1 MLLETWKK
9 AYGGGRTNN
18 QKHQGEVLM
27 IVSKLQDRRQ
37 EVLQFVMS
45 FGRLNDLLKVAAVV

>member
-1 MLLETWKK
+1 
-9 AYGGGRTNN
+9 
-18 QKHQGEVLM
+18 M